1 MTDRMLDSQNAGED
15 CGCGPFNDPFG
26 CEVATYAKCPVT
38 FQPISRKTTRRFKF
52 NFYRPSCDDC
62 RDCDNEYYQKIRT
75 TMIEKRNPPDCLDSQ
90 GFIRITNESIER
102 DTGIFSF
109 SLDAN
114 DRRLTPGERFLI
126 TVWARLPDTSEL
138 PISAYISIH

>member
-1 MTDRMLDSQNAGED
+1 MTDRMLHSESFGED
-15 CGCGPFNDPFG
+15 CGCGPSTDPFA

-38 FQPISRKTTRRFKF
+38 FQPISRKTTRRFRF
-52 NFYRPSCDDC
+52 DFYRPSCDDC
-62 RDCDNEYYQKIRT
+62 CDQFYQKIRT
-75 TMIEKRNPPDCLDSQ
+75 TMIEKRNPPDCPDTE
-90 GFIRITNESIER
+90 GFIRITNEGIDR
-102 DTGIFSF
+102 DTGMFSF

-114 DRRLTPGERFLI
+114 DARLSPGERFLI